1 MLPPKGTGK
10 GGAGVGKRCWKC
22 AARGKVEFAAGH
34 TCPHE
39 HKEWDEVL
47 KKKARVFIQ
56 KQQK

>member
-1 MLPPKGTGK
+1 M
-10 GGAGVGKRCWKC
+10 GKRCWKC

-39 HKEWDEVL
+39 HEEWDEVL